1 MKRWLCIS
9 LLFLFAAPSA
19 VLAESKT
26 PHAEAIGWRLGL
38 QAFSFYRITYVE
50 TLDAMKELGIQ
61 YIEIIPFQRFSKEEP
76 FMTSFNMK
84 PEQRQAVLDAAKQ
97 AGVTI
102 VSYGVENIPN
112 DEVTA
117 RKIFQFGKHMDLE
130 RIVSEPPEDAYPL
143 IDRLCEEYDID
154 VAIHN
159 HPRPSEYWNPETVL
173 SRLEG
178 RSNRIGVCADTSHWV
193 RSGFDVVEKL
203 KLLEGRLKCF
213 HFGDVE
219 GHARN
224 QWLAKFEDP
233 DQPDPSMGDM
243 VRGIPNVV
251 YGEGPSD
258 MTAWLKEIHRQ
269 KIKGVFCIEAFFE
282 RDAEEA
288 KKMIVPC
295 MEFFDAVAKDLSN

>member
-9 LLFLFAAPSA
+9 LLFLFASPST

-61 YIEIIPFQRFSKEEP
+61 YIEIIPFQRFSNDQP
-76 FMTSFNMK
+76 FMTNFSMK
-84 PEQRQAVLDAAKQ
+84 PEQRQAVLDAAEK

-102 VSYGVENIPN
+102 VSYGVEEIPN
-112 DEVTA
+112 NEATA
-117 RKIFQFGKHMDLE
+117 RKIFEFGKAMGLE
-130 RIVSEPPEDAYPL
+130 RIVSEPPADAYPL
-143 IDRLCEEYDID
+143 IDRLCEEYEID
-154 VAIHN
+154 VAVHN

-203 KLLEGRLKCF
+203 KLLEGRIKCF

-219 GHARN
+219 GHARDEM
-224 QWLAKFEDP
+224 LGKFADP
-233 DQPDPSMGDM
+233 EQRDPSMIEM

-258 MTAWLKEIHRQ
+258 MTAWLKEIYRQ
-269 KIKGVFCIEAFFE
+269 KITGLFCIEAFFE

-295 MEFFDAVAKDLSN
+295 MEFFDRVAKELAE

>member
-1 MKRWLCIS
+1 MKRCFS
-9 LLFLFAAPSA
+9 FALLV
-19 VLAESKT
+19 VLSFTSSSYAESKT
-26 PHAEAIGWRLGL
+26 PHAEAIGWKLGL
-38 QAFSFYRITYVE
+38 QAFSFYRISYLE

-61 YIEIIPFQRFSKEEP
+61 YIEIIPFQRFSKDEA
-76 FMTSFNMK
+76 FMTKYTMTT
-84 PEQRQAVLDAAKQ
+84 EQRQAVLDAAEK

-102 VSYGVENIPN
+102 VSYGVEEIPN
-112 DEVTA
+112 NEATA
-117 RKIFQFGKHMDLE
+117 RKIFEFGKAMKLE
-130 RIVSEPPEDAYPL
+130 RIVSEPPEDAYSL
-143 IDRLCEEYDID
+143 IDTLCAEYDID

-203 KLLEGRLKCF
+203 KLLEGRIKCF
-213 HFGDVE
+213 HFGDVD
-219 GHARN
+219 GHARDLL
-224 QWLAKFEDP
+224 LAKFDDP
-233 DQPDPSMGDM
+233 EQKAPSMIEM

-251 YGEGPSD
+251 YGEGPSN
-258 MTAWLKEIHRQ
+258 MNAWLKEIHRQ
-269 KIKGVFCIEAFFE
+269 KFKGLFCIEAFFE

-295 MEFFDAVAKDLSN
+295 MDFFDAAAKELSK